1 MMALDP
7 VRLFARLAE
16 ALPRKLHRHACIV
29 GSLAAAYHFR
39 TRLRGLAVNTKDAD
53 LLVHP
58 AGDVRSC
65 RDMAAQL
72 LGLGWRRKS
81 DCVAQEHPRPAGSL
95 RALRLLPP
103 RSDGY
108 FIELMGL
115 PNARQRGAKRWTP
128 VRLPEGWYGIP
139 SFRCMRVIGEG
150 RLRSREGLEYA
161 SPAMMALANLL
172 AHPEV
177 GTQRMSEPIGG
188 RRLLRSAKDL
198 GRILAMAWL
207 TGREGT
213 AEWRDRWTH
222 ALQACFPGR
231 RTELARHLGDGFW
244 EFLDRPDAL
253 EDARVSTDVGLLA
266 GKGVTVDNLR
276 AVGEQVWS
284 DLVLPVRRMIS
295 RGRNANEARAP
306 GVRPRG

>member
-1 MMALDP
+1 MTALDP

-16 ALPRKLHRHACIV
+16 ALPRTLHRHACIV

-53 LLVHP
+53 LLIHP

-65 RDMAAQL
+65 RDMAMEL
-72 LGLGWRRKS
+72 LDLGWRRKV
-81 DCVAQEHPRPAGSL
+81 DCEPQKRPRPAERL
-95 RALRLLPP
+95 RAIRLLPP
-103 RSDGY
+103 RGDGY

-115 PNARQRGAKRWTP
+115 PDSGQRPTKRWTP
-128 VRLPEGWYGIP
+128 VRLPDGWYGIP
-139 SFRCMRVIGEG
+139 SFRCMRVIAEG

-172 AHPEV
+172 AHPVV

-188 RRLLRSAKDL
+188 RRLLRSSKDL

-207 TGREGT
+207 AGRDGV
-213 AEWRDRWTH
+213 AEWRDPWVG
-222 ALQACFPGR
+222 ALKACFPGR
-231 RTELARHLGDGFW
+231 WKALTRRFGDGFR

-253 EDARVSTDVGLLA
+253 EDARVSLDIGLLA
-266 GKGVTVDNLR
+266 GKGVTADNLR

-284 DLVLPVRRMIS
+284 DLVLPVRAQI
-295 RGRNANEARAP
+295 
-306 GVRPRG
+306 